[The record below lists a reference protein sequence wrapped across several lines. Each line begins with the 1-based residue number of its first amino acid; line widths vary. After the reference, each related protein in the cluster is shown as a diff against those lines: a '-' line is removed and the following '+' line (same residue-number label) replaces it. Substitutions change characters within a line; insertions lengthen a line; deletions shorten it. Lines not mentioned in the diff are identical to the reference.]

1 MRFITCLVAT
11 ILFFSQFTAFGQ
23 TPTPQEQCVR
33 VIVADKGNMI
43 SKGSG
48 AFIRDRIIVTSNH
61 VVADRKQDTVQVYFP
76 GQGLFL
82 GTVIGTD
89 SVMDLAFI
97 KLLDTPRCE
106 PFTVQVNLTPD
117 LTVQGYG
124 EGVYRQRW
132 GTLSN
137 TRTFKGW
144 RKVVNAQARSG
155 DSGGPVL
162 DGCGDYV
169 GTLWGSVD
177 GETYFTP
184 AQKVLE
190 VLERFHVCQASLD
203 DTTDQIAARY
213 HSRGNVEQF
222 FKRGTTDQL
231 AARYHSRKRVKRFF
245 KRVTRKAVA

>member
-1 MRFITCLVAT
+1 V
-11 ILFFSQFTAFGQ
+11 
-23 TPTPQEQCVR
+23 V
-33 VIVADKGNMI
+33 VDDKGAMT
-43 SKGSG
+43 SSGSG
-48 AFIRDRIIVTSNH
+48 AFIRDRIVVTCNH
-61 VVADRKQDTVQVYFP
+61 VVADREQDTVQVYFP

-97 KLLDTPRCE
+97 KLLDTPKCE
-106 PFTVQVNLTPD
+106 PFIVQVGFTTTD
-117 LTVQGYG
+117 FTVQGYG
-124 EGVYRQRW
+124 DGVYRQRW

-137 TRTFKGW
+137 IHTDKGW
-144 RKVVNAQARSG
+144 RKVVDAAARRG

-169 GTLWGSVD
+169 GTLWGSID

-184 AQKVLE
+184 AKKVLE

-203 DTTDQIAARY
+203 AADQIAARY
-213 HSRGNVEQF
+213 HSRGNVERF
-222 FKRGTTDQL
+222 FKRGTTYQL
-231 AARYHSRKRVKRFF
+231 ASPYHSRKRVKRFF

>member
-1 MRFITCLVAT
+1 MRFTTCLVAT
-11 ILFFSQFTAFGQ
+11 ILFFSQSTASAAL
-23 TPTPQEQCVR
+23 TPQEQCVR
-33 VIVADKGNMI
+33 VVVADKGNMT
-43 SKGSG
+43 SMGSG
-48 AFIRDRIIVTSNH
+48 AFIRDRIVVTCNH
-61 VVADRKQDTVQVYFP
+61 VVADREQDTVQVYFP

-89 SVMDLAFI
+89 SMMDLAFI
-97 KLLDTPRCE
+97 KLLDAPRCA
-106 PFTVQVNLTPD
+106 PFTVQVDLASE

-124 EGVYRQRW
+124 EGVYKQQR

-137 TRTFKGW
+137 TRTVKGW
-144 RKVVNAQARSG
+144 RKVVNAAARNG

-162 DGCGDYV
+162 DGRGDYV

-190 VLERFHVCQASLD
+190 VLERIEASL
-203 DTTDQIAARY
+203 AARY
-213 HSRGNVEQF
+213 HSRGNVERF
-222 FKRGTTDQL
+222 FKRGTTNQI
-231 AARYHSRKRVKRFF
+231 AGRYHSRKRVKRFF

>member
-1 MRFITCLVAT
+1 MRFTTCLVAI

-23 TPTPQEQCVR
+23 TPEPQKQCVR
-33 VIVADKGNMI
+33 VIVADKGNMT
-43 SKGSG
+43 SAGSG
-48 AFIRDRIIVTSNH
+48 AFIRDRIVVTCNH
-61 VVADRKQDTVQVYFP
+61 VVADREQDTVQVYFP
-76 GQGLFL
+76 GQGIFL

-89 SVMDLAFI
+89 PMMDLAFI
-97 KLLDTPRCE
+97 RLLETPRCE
-106 PFTVQVNLTPD
+106 PFTVQVDFTTTD
-117 LTVQGYG
+117 LTIQGYG

-137 TRTFKGW
+137 TRTVKGW
-144 RKVVNAQARSG
+144 RKVVDAGARSG

-169 GTLWGSVD
+169 GTLWGSID

-190 VLERFHVCQASLD
+190 VLERFTSQASLD
-203 DTTDQIAARY
+203 DDQIAARY
-213 HSRGNVEQF
+213 HSRGNVERF

-231 AARYHSRKRVKRFF
+231 TSRYHSRGNVKRFF
-245 KRVTRKAVA
+245 KRATKRKAVA